1 MRLFIYT
8 LIITLLVAGSAY
20 SAPSFRGYTGLVVV
34 PTADVLE
41 EGDWDAGVM
50 TEDIDELDANDIF
63 LNYGAAQSLEVGINS
78 ALPVDFDERETLVNG
93 KYQLMP
99 ETESRAAVAFGLI
112 DFTDEV
118 EATAYMVV
126 SKSLV
131 RGIRAFDS
139 DITNLRGHI
148 GFGGGRLDG
157 MFVGL
162 SAFIG
167 NRAMFSVEYDSSDVN
182 LGFKFTPVRGIRL
195 HAAWFDLGGADDL
208 GIGASFSRLY

>member
-1 MRLFIYT
+1 MRLCI
-8 LIITLLVAGSAY
+8 LILTICVIAGGTSCA
-20 SAPSFRGYTGLVVV
+20 APSFRGYSGLVVV

-50 TEDIDELDANDIF
+50 TEDIDDIDVNDIF
-63 LNYGAAQSLEVGINS
+63 VNYGIQEGLEVGINS
-78 ALPVDFDERETLVNG
+78 FLPVEADDRETLVNA

-99 ETESRAAVAFGLI
+99 ETESRASVAFGLI
-112 DFTDEV
+112 DLTDEV

-157 MFVGL
+157 MFLGL

-167 NRAMFSVEYDSSDVN
+167 NRAMFSVEWDSTDIN

-208 GIGASFSRLY
+208 GLGISFSRLY